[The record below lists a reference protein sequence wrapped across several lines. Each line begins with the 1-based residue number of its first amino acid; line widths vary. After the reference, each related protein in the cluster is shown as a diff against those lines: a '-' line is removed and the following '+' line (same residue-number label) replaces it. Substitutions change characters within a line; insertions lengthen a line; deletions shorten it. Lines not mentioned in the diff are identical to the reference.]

1 MLPEIPTK
9 SIRFAIQSDRGTLAK
24 VRRSDALS
32 SERVDAL
39 SAMKKKKL
47 ILGVLAGITGLL
59 VIPFAVIAMSL
70 DRIVKSGVETVGP
83 KVTRTTFTVEDVKIS
98 PFDGTGSITG
108 LLIGN
113 PEGYTSNFA
122 VKMDRAF
129 IQIRPSSMWS
139 EKLIIDSILV
149 DAPEIAFEG
158 GQREN
163 NLGAILQNIKA
174 YTGERDQ
181 DRSNRKLQV
190 NHFRLSGAKVHLKL
204 SMFGNRII
212 TLAAPDIELRDM
224 GTGPE
229 GVTSAELTELV
240 VKRIS
245 SAVGTMIT
253 SSLAEIG
260 RAQADP
266 SAN

>member
-1 MLPEIPTK
+1 
-9 SIRFAIQSDRGTLAK
+9 
-24 VRRSDALS
+24 
-32 SERVDAL
+32 
-39 SAMKKKKL
+39 MKKKKL

-59 VIPFAVIAMSL
+59 VIAFAVVAMSL
-70 DRIVKSGVETVGP
+70 DLIVKSGVETVGP
-83 KVTRTTFTVEDVKIS
+83 QMTRTTFTLEDVEIS

-113 PEGYTSNFA
+113 PDGYTSDFA
-122 VKMDRAF
+122 VKMDRAL

-149 DAPEIAFEG
+149 AAPEIAFEG
-158 GQREN
+158 GTSAN
-163 NLGAILQNIKA
+163 NLGTILQNIKA
-174 YTGERDQ
+174 YTGEKDR

-204 SMFGNRII
+204 SIFGNRII
-212 TLAAPDIELRDM
+212 TLAAPDIELHDL
-224 GTGPE
+224 GTGPD
-229 GVTSAELTELV
+229 GVTSAELTDLV

-260 RAQADP
+260 REQTAP
-266 SAN
+266 SDN